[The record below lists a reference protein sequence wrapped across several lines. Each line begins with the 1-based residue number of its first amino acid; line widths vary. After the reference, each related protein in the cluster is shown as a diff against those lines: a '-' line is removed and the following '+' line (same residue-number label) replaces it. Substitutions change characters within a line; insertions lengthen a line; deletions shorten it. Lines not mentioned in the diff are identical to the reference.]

1 MDAEGGPMQAAQ
13 PMQAQQSRGDLDA
26 MAHGVIA
33 HLSAGGEIVPAQ
45 MDEGITWSPERML
58 AAAVLV
64 DALLYVR
71 EHHYKVG
78 YQSEVTRDLAWIQS
92 DDTTWPYSF
101 VPLCH
106 QLGLEPDFVR
116 MVVRGWIAGSMRR
129 DHPMKSEERRGSR
142 KKTNARVLMIGR
154 TTKTAVAG
162 TGRRRVQG
170 ASAA

>member
-1 MDAEGGPMQAAQ
+1 MHQAY
-13 PMQAQQSRGDLDA
+13 QSRGDLDA

-71 EHHYKVG
+71 EHHNKVG
-78 YQSEVTRDLAWIQS
+78 YQPEVTRDLAWIQS
-92 DDTTWPYSF
+92 DDAEWPYSF

-106 QLGLEPDFVR
+106 QLGLDPDFVR
-116 MVVRGWIAGSMRR
+116 MVVRSWIASPAKR
-129 DHPMKSEERRGSR
+129 DGLQSERRRGSR

-154 TTKTAVAG
+154 TTKTAVVG
-162 TGRRRVQG
+162 TGRRRVHG
-170 ASAA
+170 TSAA

>member
-1 MDAEGGPMQAAQ
+1 MQQ
-13 PMQAQQSRGDLDA
+13 PHRNRGDLDA

-45 MDEGITWSPERML
+45 MDGGITWSPERML

-71 EHHYKVG
+71 ENHNKVG
-78 YQSEVTRDLAWIQS
+78 YQPEVTRDLAWIQS
-92 DDTTWPYSF
+92 EDTEWPYSF

-116 MVVRGWIAGSMRR
+116 TVVRGWMADSTKREGTLQ
-129 DHPMKSEERRGSR
+129 SERRRGSR

-162 TGRRRVQG
+162 NGRSRVHG
-170 ASAA
+170 VSAA

>member
-1 MDAEGGPMQAAQ
+1 
-13 PMQAQQSRGDLDA
+13 

-45 MDEGITWSPERML
+45 LDDGITWSPERML

-78 YQSEVTRDLAWIQS
+78 NQPEVTRDLAWIQS
-92 DDTTWPYSF
+92 DDTDWPYSF

-116 MVVRGWIAGSMRR
+116 MVVRGWINGSARR
-129 DHPMKSEERRGSR
+129 ENLLQSERRRGSR
-142 KKTNARVLMIGR
+142 MKTNARVLMIGR
-154 TTKTAVAG
+154 TTNTAVAG
-162 TGRRRVQG
+162 TGRRRVHG
-170 ASAA
+170 VSAA

>member
-1 MDAEGGPMQAAQ
+1 MQQ
-13 PMQAQQSRGDLDA
+13 QQYQSRGDLDA

-45 MDEGITWSPERML
+45 LDEGITWSPERML

-71 EHHYKVG
+71 EHHNKVG
-78 YQSEVTRDLAWIQS
+78 YQPEVTRDLAWIQS
-92 DDTTWPYSF
+92 DDAEWPYSF

-116 MVVRGWIAGSMRR
+116 MVVRGWMST
-129 DHPMKSEERRGSR
+129 SEKREGGVQSERRRGGR

-162 TGRRRVQG
+162 NGRRRV

>member
-1 MDAEGGPMQAAQ
+1 MAQDNMDAEGAHMQV
-13 PMQAQQSRGDLDA
+13 AQQSRGDVDA

-78 YQSEVTRDLAWIQS
+78 FQSEVTRDLAWIQS
-92 DDTTWPYSF
+92 DDTDWPYSF

-116 MVVRGWIAGSMRR
+116 MVVRGWISGSSRR
-129 DHPMKSEERRGSR
+129 EALQSERRRGSR

-162 TGRRRVQG
+162 NGRRRVHG
-170 ASAA
+170 TSAA

>member
-1 MDAEGGPMQAAQ
+1 MESAQ
-13 PMQAQQSRGDLDA
+13 RAQLDPEA
-26 MAHGVIA
+26 VAQGVLA

-45 MDEGITWSPERML
+45 MDDGVTWSPERML

-71 EHHYKVG
+71 EHYDKAG
-78 YQSEVTRDLAWIQS
+78 DQPQVTQDLAWIQS
-92 DDTTWPYSF
+92 NDTEWPYSF

-106 QLGLEPDFVR
+106 QLSLDPDFVR
-116 MVVRGWIAGSMRR
+116 MVVRGWLCDSKPDAGQRKQR
-129 DHPMKSEERRGSR
+129 RRGALR

-162 TGRRRVQG
+162 NGRRRVLG
-170 ASAA
+170 VSAA

>member
-1 MDAEGGPMQAAQ
+1 MQ
-13 PMQAQQSRGDLDA
+13 QAQTVQLDPEA
-26 MAHGVIA
+26 VAQGVLA

-45 MDEGITWSPERML
+45 LDDGMTWSPERML

-64 DALLYVR
+64 DALMYVR
-71 EHHYKVG
+71 EHHDKVG
-78 YQSEVTRDLAWIQS
+78 SQPEVTQDLAWIQS
-92 DDTTWPYSF
+92 NDTEWPYAF
-101 VPLCH
+101 VSLCH
-106 QLGLEPDFVR
+106 QLGLDPDFVR
-116 MVVRGWIAGSMRR
+116 MVVRGWICGTKQR
-129 DHPMKSEERRGSR
+129 DRSAQYERRSSTHR

>member
-1 MDAEGGPMQAAQ
+1 MESAQ
-13 PMQAQQSRGDLDA
+13 RVQIDTEAVTQSVL
-26 MAHGVIA
+26 A

-45 MDEGITWSPERML
+45 MDDGITWSPERML

-71 EHHYKVG
+71 EHHDKAG
-78 YQSEVTRDLAWIQS
+78 CQPEVTQDLAWIQS
-92 DDTTWPYSF
+92 NDTEWPYSF
-101 VPLCH
+101 VSLCH
-106 QLGLEPDFVR
+106 QLSLDPDFVR
-116 MVVRGWIAGSMRR
+116 MVVRGWLCGSKREASHQQR
-129 DHPMKSEERRGSR
+129 RRGTLR

-162 TGRRRVQG
+162 NGRRRVQG

>member
-1 MDAEGGPMQAAQ
+1 MQQ
-13 PMQAQQSRGDLDA
+13 VQASRGDLDA

-71 EHHYKVG
+71 EHHNKVG
-78 YQSEVTRDLAWIQS
+78 YQPEVTRDLAWIQS
-92 DDTTWPYSF
+92 DDAEWPYSF

-106 QLGLEPDFVR
+106 QLGLDPDFVR
-116 MVVRGWIAGSMRR
+116 TVVRGWLTNSGTREGTLQ
-129 DHPMKSEERRGSR
+129 SERRRGSR

-162 TGRRRVQG
+162 TGRRRVHG
-170 ASAA
+170 TSAA

>member
-1 MDAEGGPMQAAQ
+1 MQ
-13 PMQAQQSRGDLDA
+13 QAQNRSELDP
-26 MAHGVIA
+26 MAQGVIA

-45 MDEGITWSPERML
+45 LDGGITWSPERML

-71 EHHYKVG
+71 EHYNKVG
-78 YQSEVTRDLAWIQS
+78 FQPEVTRDLAWIQS
-92 DDTTWPYSF
+92 DDTDWPYSF

-116 MVVRGWIAGSMRR
+116 TVVRGWLANPAIREGALQAGR
-129 DHPMKSEERRGSR
+129 RRGSR

-162 TGRRRVQG
+162 NGRPRVHG
-170 ASAA
+170 VSAA

>member
-1 MDAEGGPMQAAQ
+1 MDAGGGLMQHNHAT
-13 PMQAQQSRGDLDA
+13 RGDLDA

-71 EHHYKVG
+71 DNHNKVG
-78 YQSEVTRDLAWIQS
+78 YQPEVTRDLAWIQS
-92 DDTTWPYSF
+92 DDTEWPYSF

-116 MVVRGWIAGSMRR
+116 MVVRGWLATSGKREGALQS
-129 DHPMKSEERRGSR
+129 ERRPGSR
-142 KKTNARVLMIGR
+142 KKTKARGLMIGR
-154 TTKTAVAG
+154 TTKTADAG
-162 TGRRRVQG
+162 GGRRRG
-170 ASAA
+170 HGSSAA